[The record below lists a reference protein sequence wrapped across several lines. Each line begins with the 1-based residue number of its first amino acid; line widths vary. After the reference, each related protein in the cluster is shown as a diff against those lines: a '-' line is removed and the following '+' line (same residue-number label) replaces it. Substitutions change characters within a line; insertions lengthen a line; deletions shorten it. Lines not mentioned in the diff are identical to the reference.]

1 MGSAPLNQLVEE
13 KKVEIEWR
21 SFELKPEGVE
31 LPPKP
36 EGYMEQ
42 ARANVKRMSEQY
54 GLDMKWN
61 DKSSHSHYAHEGA
74 KFAEKHGKADA
85 YHDAVFKA
93 QFQED
98 RNINDI
104 STLTAIAEQAGLD
117 GEAFRLS
124 VENREFEQEIMED
137 RQIAEQIGITGV
149 PCFIVNQQGVMGAQT
164 YESLQNLLN
173 KE

>member
-1 MGSAPLNQLVEE
+1 MVEE
-13 KKVEIEWR
+13 EKVEIEWR
-21 SFELKPEGVE
+21 SFELKPEGME

-61 DKSSHSHYAHEGA
+61 DKSSHSHFAHEGA
-74 KFAEKHGKADA
+74 KFAEQHGKADA

-98 RNINDI
+98 RDINDLD
-104 STLTAIAEQAGLD
+104 TLTVIAEAVGLD
-117 GEAFRLS
+117 GSAFRRS
-124 VENREFEQEIMED
+124 VENREFEQAILED
-137 RQIAEQIGITGV
+137 RQTAEQIGITGV
-149 PCFIVNQQGVMGAQT
+149 PCFIVNEQGVMGAQT
-164 YESLQNLLN
+164 YDSLAALLN
-173 KE
+173 KK